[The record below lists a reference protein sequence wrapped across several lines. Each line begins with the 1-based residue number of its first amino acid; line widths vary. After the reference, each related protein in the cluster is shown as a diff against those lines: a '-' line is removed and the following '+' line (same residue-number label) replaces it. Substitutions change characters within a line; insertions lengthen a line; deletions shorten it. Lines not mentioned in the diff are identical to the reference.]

1 MTQHYM
7 NISAN
12 KIGEVFAIL
21 ILNIPIG
28 LVFMYIS
35 PVCYQYLEDDYA
47 SFESVAMLA
56 LILPIYWVLG
66 AVIFPFIILTL
77 IMLLSTNMEEMLAK
91 LDFGAFLAFCYIII
105 VIGILSHLIIYWQR
119 ITKQI
124 RIAEVLVL
132 SVLLNIIFLQ
142 SFFLS
147 MSV

>member
-1 MTQHYM
+1 MKIPV
-7 NISAN
+7 NR
-12 KIGEVFAIL
+12 IGEVFTIL
-21 ILNIPIG
+21 ILNLPIG

-56 LILPIYWVLG
+56 LMLPIYWVLG
-66 AVIFPFIILTL
+66 AVIFPFIILMF
-77 IMLLSTNMEEMLAK
+77 IMALSTNMEEMLAK
-91 LDFGAFLAFCYIII
+91 LDFGTFLAFCYIIF
-105 VIGILSHLIIYWQR
+105 VIGILSHLIICWQR

>member
-1 MTQHYM
+1 MH
-7 NISAN
+7 
-12 KIGEVFAIL
+12 
-21 ILNIPIG
+21 
-28 LVFMYIS
+28 IS

-56 LILPIYWVLG
+56 LMLPIYWVLG
-66 AVIFPFIILTL
+66 AVIFPFIIMIL

-91 LDFGAFLAFCYIII
+91 LDFGVFLALFYIIF

-142 SFFLS
+142 SFFMS